1 MCCDLSFSV
10 LGDLSTSADGSLSAQ
25 AGMIPRAIA
34 RLFSY
39 AEGAAARGWTY
50 SFRASMLEIYN
61 DELVNLLA
69 VAPTAAAANGK
80 KGDAAAA
87 AAAPAPLRIVAN
99 DKSGRTIVAGLEPQN
114 VTCASDVHA
123 LLSRGASARSVGATA
138 CNARSSRSHTV
149 FTLYIDGVNTSLT
162 GENKVQSTLALVDL
176 AGSERLDRSE
186 AASDPRLL
194 KETQHINASLSALV
208 TCMSSIANND
218 NNGKKTASK
227 QHVSYRS
234 STLTFLL
241 QDALGARGKDGP
253 PARTLF
259 FVNLAPERDSYA
271 ETMCTLRFAEKLKA
285 VEMNATASVASST
298 SAATSSIALS
308 STASSAALAAAGA
321 ASAATTAAAAAS
333 SASSGSQTAR
343 VTRQRK

>member
-1 MCCDLSFSV
+1 V

-80 KGDAAAA
+80 KGDSAAA

-99 DKSGRTIVAGLEPQN
+99 DKSGRTIVAGLEPQSVSN
-114 VTCASDVHA
+114 AADVHA

-149 FTLYIDGVNTSLT
+149 FTLYIDGTNALT

-208 TCMSSIANND
+208 TCMSSIANNN

-285 VEMNATASVASST
+285 VEMNATASAASST
-298 SAATSSIALS
+298 PATSISLS
-308 STASSAALAAAGA
+308 STASSAALAAVA
-321 ASAATTAAAAAS
+321 ASAAASTTTAALA
-333 SASSGSQTAR
+333 ASSGSQTAR

>member
-1 MCCDLSFSV
+1 
-10 LGDLSTSADGSLSAQ
+10 
-25 AGMIPRAIA
+25 
-34 RLFSY
+34 
-39 AEGAAARGWTY
+39 
-50 SFRASMLEIYN
+50 
-61 DELVNLLA
+61 
-69 VAPTAAAANGK
+69 
-80 KGDAAAA
+80 
-87 AAAPAPLRIVAN
+87 
-99 DKSGRTIVAGLEPQN
+99 
-114 VTCASDVHA
+114 
-123 LLSRGASARSVGATA
+123 
-138 CNARSSRSHTV
+138 V
-149 FTLYIDGVNTSLT
+149 FTLYIDGTNALT

-208 TCMSSIANND
+208 TCMSSIANNN

-285 VEMNATASVASST
+285 VEMNATASAASST
-298 SAATSSIALS
+298 PATSISLS
-308 STASSAALAAAGA
+308 STASSAALAAVA
-321 ASAATTAAAAAS
+321 ASAAASTTTAALA
-333 SASSGSQTAR
+333 ASSGSQTAR